1 MKSKTIKKV
10 LKIKINDWLKSITD
24 ESVRNLAGKNTIV
37 TGGAIA
43 SMLLKEKVND
53 FDVYFSNK
61 ETALAVA
68 RYYVR
73 IFNEK
78 HGESAEVLDGA
89 VYSKDQYINSGFAG
103 AANLTPDRIKIGI
116 KSKGVSGEQQDE
128 PHEGI
133 IEHLDD
139 IDPKALDVETEKE
152 KYQPVYLSSNA
163 ITLTNR
169 IQIIIRFYGNA
180 DELHENYDFVHCTNY
195 YEHSNSNLVLRPQ
208 ALEAILAKELKYVGS
223 KYPLCSIIRTRKF
236 IARGFSINAGQYL
249 KMCFQLSNLDLSDIN
264 ILEDQLIG
272 VDSAYFGMLI
282 EGLKTKLKDEPEYKI
297 EQDYITTIIDRIF

>member
-1 MKSKTIKKV
+1 MKAKTIEKI
-10 LKIKINDWLKSITD
+10 LNIKINDWLESITD
-24 ESVRNLAGKNTIV
+24 ESVRKLAEKNTIL

-53 FDVYFSNK
+53 FDIYFSNK

-68 RYYVR
+68 KYYVR
-73 IFNEK
+73 LFNEK
-78 HGESAEVLDGA
+78 HGEEAEVLDGA
-89 VYSKDQYINSGFAG
+89 MYSKDHYNKSGFAG
-103 AANLTPDRIKIGI
+103 TANLTPDRIKIGI
-116 KSKGVSGEQQDE
+116 KSKGVAGKQQDE
-128 PHEGI
+128 AHDGI
-133 IEHLDD
+133 VEHLDD
-139 IDPKALDVETEKE
+139 IDPNVLDTKEEKD

-169 IQIIIRFYGNA
+169 IQIIIRFYGDA
-180 DELHENYDFVHCTNY
+180 DHLHENYDFVHCTNY

-208 ALEAILAKELKYVGS
+208 ALESLLAKELKYVGS

-249 KMCFQLSNLDLSDIN
+249 KMAFQVSNLDLTN
-264 ILEDQLIG
+264 IDVLEDQLIG

-282 EGLKTKLKDEPEYKI
+282 ECLKTKLKDEPEYKI